1 MKVVAILCWFDE
13 PSEWLEKLPLSL
25 KGVATH
31 LVALDG
37 RYSRFPSERDES
49 PQENYTA
56 LQNGCERAGIEL
68 LLDRGRVYEGDE
80 VEKRTHSFQLA
91 ETLTSP
97 DDWYMIIDGDMYAH
111 TLKPHATNRLLRSTD
126 KHVAAARLVED
137 GKVQCEGFPTFFR
150 AHRGLRCDTNH
161 YTYVTDSG
169 LILRG
174 DAKADVVPF
183 VQSPVILHHFNK
195 KRPKERAALAERY
208 YKLRQEDRT
217 EYGDCQYCGVVKA
230 GLKVPDEW
238 YWGPEGDLRA
248 RWFEACERCAVTRGD
263 GLAGE
268 LAALGADSGL
278 ADQIIEQLYA

>member
-1 MKVVAILCWFDE
+1 MRVVAILVWFDE
-13 PSEWLEKLPLSL
+13 PSEWLEKLPASL

-31 LVALDG
+31 MVALDG
-37 RYSRFPSERDES
+37 RYSRFPSELNRS
-49 PQENYTA
+49 PKENYDA
-56 LQNGCERAGIEL
+56 LRRGCYAAGIEL
-68 LLDRGRVYEGDE
+68 LIDRGRVYEGDE
-80 VEKRTHSFQLA
+80 VEKRTESFQIA
-91 ETLTSP
+91 EAITSP

-137 GKVQCEGFPTFFR
+137 GLIQCEGFPTFFR
-150 AHRGLRCDTNH
+150 AHRGLRCHVNH

-183 VQSPVILHHFNK
+183 VQSPVVLHHFNK
-195 KRPKERAALAERY
+195 KRPRERTALAEKY
-208 YKLRQEDRT
+208 YKQRQADRT
-217 EYGDCQYCGVVKA
+217 EYGDCQYCGEQQA
-230 GLKVPDEW
+230 SLKVPDEW
-238 YWGPEGDLRA
+238 YWGPNQDLRA

-268 LAALGADSGL
+268 LQRLGADPGL
-278 ADQIIEQLYA
+278 AGQIIEQLYA